1 MSKTFK
7 MVQLVGTSDQ
17 SYEAAIQGAITD
29 ASASL
34 RNLAWYEVQ
43 ELRGRIEDAKIAEYQ
58 VKLLVS
64 FKVDV

>member
-7 MVQLVGTSDQ
+7 MVQLVGTSEE
-17 SYEAAIQGAITD
+17 SYEAAISGAIKD

-43 ELRGRIEDAKIAEYQ
+43 EFRGRIEDAKVAEYQ
-58 VKLLVS
+58 VKILVG
-64 FKVDV
+64 FKVEV